1 MKAFN
6 YGSLRKSLSLFV
18 GLCAMGLQAG
28 AARAQRWDHKD
39 SLRADLN
46 PLSQVPSVLAGSH
59 GNFEAEVHEDGSIT
73 FQLSYAGMSSS
84 VVQNQWRRRCI
95 SVRRR
100 SQAGVSS
107 LGHRDGHDHCR
118 GRKCFAS

>member
-6 YGSLRKSLSLFV
+6 YGSLRKSLPLFV

-28 AARAQRWDHKD
+28 AAHARGWDHRD

-59 GNFEAEVHEDGSIT
+59 GN
-73 FQLSYAGMSSS
+73 L
-84 VVQNQWRRRCI
+84 
-95 SVRRR
+95 RRR
-100 SQAGVSS
+100 ST
-107 LGHRDGHDHCR
+107 
-118 GRKCFAS
+118 KTEASHSNCPMRA